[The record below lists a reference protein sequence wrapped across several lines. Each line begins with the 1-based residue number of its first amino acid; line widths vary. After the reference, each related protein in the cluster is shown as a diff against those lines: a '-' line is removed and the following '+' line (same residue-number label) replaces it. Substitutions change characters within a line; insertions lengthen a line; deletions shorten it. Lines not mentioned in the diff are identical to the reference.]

1 MEFLP
6 QALIYLAAAVICVPV
21 ARKLG
26 MGSVL
31 GYLTAGILI
40 GPFVL
45 GFIGKEGQDIM
56 HFAEFGVVM
65 MLFLIGL
72 ELEPAHFWRL
82 RKTILGMGSA
92 QLAGTTLLILLI
104 MLLSGFTWRPAI
116 AIALAVS
123 MSSTAIALQTIREKG
138 LIQTAAGQSS
148 FSVLLFQDIAVI
160 PILAILP
167 LLAVTAVNQDGSGH
181 QTLIEQ
187 FPGWVQTLA
196 IFLAIGLIYAAGK
209 FLVVPLLR
217 LIAKTR
223 LRELFTA
230 ASLFLVVAIATLM
243 QSVGLSPALGTFL
256 AGVVLANS
264 EYRHEL
270 ESDLE
275 PFKGLLLGLFFLGVG
290 ASINFQLI
298 AEKPVIVFGLVFGIM
313 VIKSLVLFFTGR
325 FYGMKNDQ
333 NFLFTFALS
342 QIGEFAF
349 VLFSFTGRLSIID
362 QETMNIM
369 MAVTAITMGITPIL
383 LLLNE
388 KVIDPRF
395 GTTELPQSK
404 PADNIDENNRVI
416 IAGFGHFGSTIG
428 RFLRANGVEATILDN
443 DSDRVDL
450 LRKMGFKVY
459 YGDATRVDLLRSA
472 GAEDASIFI
481 AAIDSPETNR
491 EIVSTVQKHFPAIR
505 LMVRARNRM
514 DAYELI
520 DMGIQSIY
528 RESLHT
534 SVTMAVDVLQ
544 QLGYRA
550 YTARR
555 QGQKFI
561 RYDEEALMSMASH
574 RHDQKQYI
582 LKARENFR
590 LQEDLLSL
598 DRSQNLSENDHAWD
612 SEEIRE
618 GLKHDAGGKSPA
630 TSS

>member
-6 QALIYLAAAVICVPV
+6 QALIYLAAAVVCVPV

-82 RKTILGMGSA
+82 RKTILGMGAA
-92 QLAGTTLLILLI
+92 QVAGTTIFILVI
-104 MLLSGFTWRPAI
+104 MIISGFDWRLSV

-167 LLAVTAVNQDGSGH
+167 LLAVTAVNDDGAGH
-181 QTLIEQ
+181 QTLIGQ
-187 FPGWVQTLA
+187 YPGWVQTLA
-196 IFLAIGLIYAAGK
+196 IFLAIGLIYTAGK
-209 FLVVPLLR
+209 YLVVPLLR

-298 AEKPVIVFGLVFGIM
+298 TENPLMVFGLVFGIM
-313 VIKSLVLFFTGR
+313 ILKSLVLFFTGR

-349 VLFSFTGRLSIID
+349 VLFSFSGKLNIIGT
-362 QETMNIM
+362 ETMNVM
-369 MAVTAITMGITPIL
+369 MAVTAISMGITPML

-395 GTTELPQSK
+395 GTTEHPPDK

-416 IAGFGHFGSTIG
+416 IAGFGHFGSTVG

-472 GAEDASIFI
+472 GAEEAGILI

-491 EIVSTVQKHFPAIR
+491 EIVDTVQKHFPGIR

-520 DMGIQSIY
+520 EMGVHSIY

-534 SVTMAVDVLQ
+534 SVALAVDVLQ
-544 QLGYRA
+544 QLGCRA
-550 YTARR
+550 YTSMR
-555 QGQKFI
+555 QGQKFL
-561 RYDEEALMSMASH
+561 RYDEEALITMAAH

-590 LQEDLLSL
+590 LQEELLSL
-598 DRSQNLSENDHAWD
+598 DRTQQQSENDHAWD

-618 GLKHDAGGKSPA
+618 GLLKNTEGRN
-630 TSS
+630 